1 MKRNLIIITI
11 MLLSFITGVVISVNV
26 IMSNAKI
33 EYIDGVYEVEVFGQV
48 FIYE

>member
-11 MLLSFITGVVISVNV
+11 MLLSFITGVAVSANV
-26 IMSNAKI
+26 IMNKVKI
-33 EYIDGVYEVEVFGQV
+33 QYVSGVYEVEIFGQV